1 MSRAGPDWDDLRP
14 RLATGGALAAAGV
27 VAVSLGGAVFAA
39 TAALACG
46 VMVWELS
53 RMTAPDRP
61 VAAMQAGMLAAAAVL
76 LARALP
82 PAFAFP
88 VLAASALAG
97 AGLAGRYRAAYA
109 AFAAAICVAGY
120 GLATFHDA
128 YGALWLVW
136 LVLVVVATDVA
147 GYFGGRAIGGRKFWP
162 SISPSKTWAGTVCG
176 WAAAGLVGAAFL
188 TFTTAG
194 RDIVWISM
202 AVSFGAQMGDIA
214 ESAMKRMT
222 GVKDSSSL
230 LPGHGGLLDRFDGFL
245 GAALPML
252 LTALIVD
259 VPEVRF

>member
-1 MSRAGPDWDDLRP
+1 MSRAGPDWNDLRP
-14 RLATGGALAAAGV
+14 RLATGGALGAAGIL
-27 VAVSLGGAVFAA
+27 AVSLGGTVFAGV
-39 TAALACG
+39 AALACG
-46 VMVWELS
+46 VMVWELT
-53 RMTAPDRP
+53 RMTAPDKP
-61 VAAMQAGMLAAAAVL
+61 FAALEAGMLTFAAVL
-76 LARALP
+76 LAWMLP
-82 PAFAFP
+82 SEYAFP
-88 VLAASALAG
+88 VLAASALVG
-97 AGLAGRYRAAYA
+97 AGLAGRFRAAYA
-109 AFAAAICVAGY
+109 AFAAAICIAGY

-128 YGALWLVW
+128 YGVLWLVW

-147 GYFGGRAIGGRKFWP
+147 GYFGGRAFGGRKFWP
-162 SISPSKTWAGTVCG
+162 SISPSKTWSGTICG
-176 WAAAGLVGAAFL
+176 WAAAGIVGAAFL